1 MRSKYNL
8 TLESVSRR
16 FLISGSTLAK
26 SFRRQMGIT
35 LHRYVVKRRMNAA
48 HQLLAAGAPPSQV
61 YGMVGY
67 SDYSAFY
74 RAFQNEFGYGPRMAG
89 AQFPPKSAE
98 MFIVSS

>member
-48 HQLLAAGAPPSQV
+48 HQLLAEGAPPSQV

-67 SDYSAFY
+67 SDYSAFIARSRTNSATG
-74 RAFQNEFGYGPRMAG
+74 RAWLARSFLQKAR
-89 AQFPPKSAE
+89 KCS
-98 MFIVSS
+98 